1 MIKTEFSRRGV
12 ITSVNSYY
20 FFTSHSDVVIPGRGF
35 RVFLL
40 VLFLYIN
47 HFHYGINIKQFSKWK
62 SYCCCWVT
70 NKATLNS
77 TDVFHWYYLHHP
89 IQLFPSNHPINTRQF
104 AITTE
109 IEGFDT
115 LLFWRISFIYKK
127 SRTRHLDASD
137 TYIILK
143 NNLILLET

>member
-1 MIKTEFSRRGV
+1 MFEQRRVWRITIFSL
-12 ITSVNSYY
+12 
-20 FFTSHSDVVIPGRGF
+20 D
-35 RVFLL
+35 
-40 VLFLYIN
+40 LFLIRRTPRHAVSFTHFSSGLIPYIN

-143 NNLILLET
+143 NNLNHFPFKNNL